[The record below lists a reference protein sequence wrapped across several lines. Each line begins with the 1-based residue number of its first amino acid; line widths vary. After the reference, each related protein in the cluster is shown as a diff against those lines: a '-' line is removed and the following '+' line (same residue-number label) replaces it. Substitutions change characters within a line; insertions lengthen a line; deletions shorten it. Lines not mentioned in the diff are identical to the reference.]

1 MALYSLKLKFLQF
14 SKLSSIYFVINN
26 LPINMTRYIYLP
38 IDNRD
43 NRSIKILPII
53 SKYKNRKLLEDLKAK
68 FISIRGSVSIGEN
81 DLVQTRQGQQYC
93 GSIILAARR
102 GGITE
107 EDNHLSG

>member
-1 MALYSLKLKFLQF
+1 MGLYSLKLKFLEF

-26 LPINMTRYIYLP
+26 LPINTTRYIYLP
-38 IDNRD
+38 ID

-93 GSIILAARR
+93 GSIILAARC
-102 GGITE
+102 GGVTE

>member
-26 LPINMTRYIYLP
+26 LPINTTRYIYLP
-38 IDNRD
+38 ID

>member
-1 MALYSLKLKFLQF
+1 MGLYSLKLKFFQF

-26 LPINMTRYIYLP
+26 LPINTTRYIYLP
-38 IDNRD
+38 ID

-102 GGITE
+102 GGVTE

>member
-1 MALYSLKLKFLQF
+1 MGLYSLKLKFFQF

-26 LPINMTRYIYLP
+26 LPINTTRYIYLP
-38 IDNRD
+38 ID

-93 GSIILAARR
+93 GSIILAARC
-102 GGITE
+102 GGVTE

>member
-1 MALYSLKLKFLQF
+1 MGLYSLKLKFLQF

-26 LPINMTRYIYLP
+26 LPINTTRYIYLP
-38 IDNRD
+38 ID

-93 GSIILAARR
+93 GSIILAARC
-102 GGITE
+102 GGVTE

>member
-1 MALYSLKLKFLQF
+1 MGLYSLKLKFLQF

-26 LPINMTRYIYLP
+26 LPINTTRYIYLP
-38 IDNRD
+38 ID

>member
-1 MALYSLKLKFLQF
+1 MGLYSLKLKFLQF

-26 LPINMTRYIYLP
+26 LPINTTRYIYLP
-38 IDNRD
+38 ID

-102 GGITE
+102 GGVTE